1 MDPITLDEVAVN
13 TDVRGA
19 LPVSSALYRISK
31 SFVLFTSQMRS
42 PVLECS
48 IVKGLAGKVWS
59 VDHLREPL
67 AVVQVNIGV

>member
-31 SFVLFTSQMRS
+31 SFVPLTKLLVS
-42 PVLECS
+42 PILEFAT
-48 IVKGLAGKVWS
+48 VKGVAGEATS
-59 VDHLREPL
+59 DIHLRML
-67 AVVQVNIGV
+67 VKVVQVSIG